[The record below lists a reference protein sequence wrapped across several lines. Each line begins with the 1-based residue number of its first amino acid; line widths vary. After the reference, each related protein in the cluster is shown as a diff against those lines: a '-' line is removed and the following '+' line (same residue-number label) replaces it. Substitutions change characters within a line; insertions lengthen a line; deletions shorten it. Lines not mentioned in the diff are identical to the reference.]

1 MKKTIFLII
10 CGIIFL
16 ITLTGCA
23 VKTEGDSLQA
33 FLNRLN
39 SYNSE
44 YNISPNGFIAQKD
57 KSSLTRFFVF
67 GKDEIMLTLVYDNNN
82 AITQLHI
89 VMPLNVQENVYQF
102 ACNCIK
108 AFCGESVS
116 NNLIQE
122 IDLKNA
128 LKTVKMKTYSTTS
141 EDVTMEID
149 THEVG
154 TVLSIY
160 KDK

>member
-1 MKKTIFLII
+1 MKKTVFLII

-23 VKTEGDSLQA
+23 VKTSGDSLQA
-33 FLNRLN
+33 FVNRLN

-44 YNISPNGFIAQKD
+44 YNISPNGFISEKD
-57 KSSLTRFFVF
+57 KNSLTRFFTF
-67 GKDEIMLTLVYDNNN
+67 HKEEIMMTLVYDNNN

-89 VMPLNVQENVYQF
+89 VMPLNAQENVYQF

-108 AFCGESVS
+108 AFCGDNTAE
-116 NNLIQE
+116 NLMNRF
-122 IDLKNA
+122 DLRKAVN
-128 LKTVKMKTYSTTS
+128 TIKMETYSTTS